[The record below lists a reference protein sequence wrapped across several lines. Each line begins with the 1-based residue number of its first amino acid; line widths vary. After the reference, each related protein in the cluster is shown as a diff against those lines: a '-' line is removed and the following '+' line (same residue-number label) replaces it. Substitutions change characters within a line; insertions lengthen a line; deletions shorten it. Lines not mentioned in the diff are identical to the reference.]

1 MATACS
7 EPLPDAAPVA
17 PEPRRADAEAMQEE
31 NRQLR
36 ELVIQ
41 LSKLVVK
48 YVLRQN

>member
-1 MATACS
+1 MATAYS
-7 EPLPDAAPVA
+7 ERLPDAGRAA
-17 PEPRRADAEAMQEE
+17 PEPQHADAEAVQEE